1 MKIYYIIA
9 VEPIIILYIFMTYLV
24 NGGDDEDTGTC
35 GGGCGCGYTA

>member
-1 MKIYYIIA
+1 
-9 VEPIIILYIFMTYLV
+9 MTYLL